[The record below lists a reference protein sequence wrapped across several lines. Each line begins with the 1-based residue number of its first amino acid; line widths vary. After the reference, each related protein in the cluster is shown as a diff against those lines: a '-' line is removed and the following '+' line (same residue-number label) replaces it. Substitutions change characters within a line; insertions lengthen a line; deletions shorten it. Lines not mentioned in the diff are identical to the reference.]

1 MRAESGGP
9 PGSLGSSGP
18 NAHEPLVEQL
28 RDALGRAS
36 ELVARLGATLAAAS
50 RGEAEA
56 AEPPPVADRL
66 ERELD
71 EARVDM
77 QEISVRLVDT
87 EHQLDRLMSLYVAT
101 YQLHAFLDPRQ
112 VASAI
117 ADIAVNLLG
126 AERFALLLLKEDGQD
141 YEIAFSQGTSAEA
154 TPGFAGD
161 SYSGGDPLADAAL
174 KEGSLKLGPTAESK
188 TVAAVPLKIQ
198 DQIVGALVVLKLF
211 SHKPVLRADD
221 RDLLD
226 LLSAHA
232 ASALFAARLFAA
244 KDRKLR
250 TLESLVRLARRE

>member
-1 MRAESGGP
+1 MSTTPRD
-9 PGSLGSSGP
+9 PGVDQ
-18 NAHEPLVEQL
+18 EILVGQL

-36 ELVARLGATLAAAS
+36 QLVGRLSAALASAS
-50 RGEAEA
+50 RHEDPFTAGGEDLGRQLDA
-56 AEPPPVADRL
+56 ARD
-66 ERELD
+66 
-71 EARVDM
+71 DM
-77 QEISVRLVDT
+77 QEISGRLVET

-101 YQLHAFLDPRQ
+101 YQLHAYLDPQQ
-112 VASAI
+112 VHGAI

-126 AERFALLLLKEDGQD
+126 AERFALVLRREDST
-141 YEIAFSQGTSAEA
+141 ECEVALAEGIDEKNA
-154 TPGFAGD
+154 PAFAGEL
-161 SYSGGDPLADAAL
+161 YAGGDAATDGALADGGL
-174 KEGSLKLGPTAESK
+174 RLGPTAESP

-198 DQIVGALVVLKLF
+198 DQIVGAIVVLKLF
-211 SHKPVLRADD
+211 DHKPALRPDD